1 MFKCTVCQKL
11 HQTRKDYC
19 DCGNDTFEE
28 IAETASPVLQNANV
42 IPNLM
47 SGVIF
52 ASCILLSGY
61 VVFFTGPKEA
71 KHTPKPVSQQVR
83 EQTVKIPDIDSIW
96 DNSLPS
102 SAAVPS
108 GGSEI
113 QNYKQA
119 LQHTLYSNLET
130 KNIEGNGECEI
141 EFLISRDGKLTNKK
155 MYKKDGDKIFNTI
168 VLNMLKKTSEYKT
181 PPSDYTGEK
190 IKAYIYTDNGQ
201 IKLFIK

>member
-11 HQTRKDYC
+11 HQTHIDYC

-28 IAETASPVLQNANV
+28 IAGDKSSSYSNT
-42 IPNLM
+42 NLVPDIM

-52 ASCILLSGY
+52 ASCILLSCY
-61 VVFFTGPKEA
+61 VIFFTGPKEIKSA
-71 KHTPKPVSQQVR
+71 PKPVSQEVQN
-83 EQTVKIPDIDSIW
+83 QTADIPDIDSIW
-96 DNSLPS
+96 NNSLPA
-102 SAAVPS
+102 SAAIPS

-130 KNIEGNGECEI
+130 KNIDGDGECEI
-141 EFLISRDGKLTNKK
+141 EFRISRDGKLTNRK
-155 MYKKDGDKIFNTI
+155 MYKKDGGKNFNSI
-168 VLNMLKKTSEYKT
+168 VLNMLKATSEYKT
-181 PPSDYTGEK
+181 PPADYTGEK
-190 IKAYIYTDNGQ
+190 IKAYVYTDNGQ